1 MDDILDDIVTPGFSL
16 NDFSVSNIDNINET
30 VTNSINDIN
39 DSIVEN
45 SDYTIFIYIG
55 IIFCVVI
62 VIIIVYNYY
71 KYNKKCVTFCE
82 DNNEHYN
89 YS

>member
-1 MDDILDDIVTPGFSL
+1 MDDIVTPGFSL
-16 NDFSVSNIDNINET
+16 EDFSLSNVDNINET

-39 DSIVEN
+39 DINNSIVEN
-45 SDYTIFIYIG
+45 SDYTIFIYIAIFFCVIIL
-55 IIFCVVI
+55 IIF
-62 VIIIVYNYY
+62 VYNYY
-71 KYNKKCVTFCE
+71 NNKKSVTFRE